1 MYHNQEIKNQL
12 QKRIIECINF
22 GSKELGVPLL
32 ILHIDYTFS
41 KRNSISSAK
50 TGFLESYLFF
60 ALKDIEEA
68 KIKGKDSEFTE
79 FHKISNEWRETGS
92 FIGDWQSHLN
102 ALVSHE
108 MAHVFESLAQKEPHS
123 NTKINSYYGLQ
134 ISKGKY
140 KHHNKLWRLIYR
152 DLRNKSIE
160 STDKMFLI
168 NRHNGFDCYYYT

>member
-1 MYHNQEIKNQL
+1 MLKTEIIERLKNKIL
-12 QKRIIECINF
+12 ECINF

-32 ILHIDYTFS
+32 ILHVDYTFS

-60 ALKDIEEA
+60 ALKDIEES
-68 KIKGKDSEFTE
+68 KIREKDSEFTE

-92 FIGDWQSHLN
+92 FNGDWQSHLN

-123 NTKINSYYGLQ
+123 NTKITSYYGLQ

-160 STDKMFLI
+160 SNDELLLI
-168 NRHNGFDCYYYT
+168 KRFNGFDCYYYT